1 MGAEFHLKSIYT
13 VAIHKQ
19 AVSESWTHRACYGS
33 GKRVEPNIRILI
45 CHPLTQMLETKNVF
59 GWLLINMNWK
69 KPNKKQKKTVNHE
82 NILLFLLTIFE
93 LPPIKQPLLK
103 KSY

>member
-45 CHPLTQMLETKNVF
+45 CHPLTQMLETKNVS

-69 KPNKKQKKTVNHE
+69 KPNKKQKK
-82 NILLFLLTIFE
+82 
-93 LPPIKQPLLK
+93 Q
-103 KSY
+103 

>member
-1 MGAEFHLKSIYT
+1 
-13 VAIHKQ
+13 
-19 AVSESWTHRACYGS
+19 
-33 GKRVEPNIRILI
+33 
-45 CHPLTQMLETKNVF
+45 MLETKSVF

-82 NILLFLLTIFE
+82 NLLLFLLKIFE

-103 KSY
+103 KAIRDLLKNIFKKCHV